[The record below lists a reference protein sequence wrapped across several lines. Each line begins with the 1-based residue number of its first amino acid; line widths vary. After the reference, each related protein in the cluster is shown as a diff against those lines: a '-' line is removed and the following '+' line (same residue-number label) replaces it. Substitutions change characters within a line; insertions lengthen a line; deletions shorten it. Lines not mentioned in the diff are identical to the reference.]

1 LREKSTGLPAARH
14 LRYDS
19 AVPMAL
25 TESIKQRIDGL
36 VASDRVVLFMKGTRR
51 APQCGFSAQVVQILD
66 ELLPEYQTQ
75 DVLASAELR
84 DGIKEYSQWPTIPQL
99 YIDGK
104 FVGGC
109 DIVKD
114 LKASGELEQLLGAEA
129 PAVTPPKVT
138 ASPEAVAAFKGAVTE
153 GDPDVLHLQVSPTF
167 EHDLFFGPL
176 ERGDVEVDLGG
187 LKLHVNRS
195 SLARAQGVHIG
206 YVDGPNAGFKIDNPN
221 QPPQVI
227 ELSVQDAKAML
238 DRGEL
243 LLFDVRPQSEGDIA
257 RIAVGKTLDDESA
270 EYLKSLPK
278 TTPIAFYCHHGMR
291 SRGVAQS
298 VVHDGFR
305 KVYNLKGG
313 IDAWSLAIDPQI
325 ARY

>member
-1 LREKSTGLPAARH
+1 
-14 LRYDS
+14 
-19 AVPMAL
+19 MAL
-25 TESIKQRIDGL
+25 SDALRQRIDGY

-51 APQCGFSAQVVQILD
+51 GPQCGFSAQVVQILD
-66 ELLPEYQTQ
+66 GLLPEYQTH

-114 LKASGELEQLLGAEA
+114 LSASGELEQLLQKDAPPLAPPKLTASAEA
-129 PAVTPPKVT
+129 I
-138 ASPEAVAAFKGAVTE
+138 AAIKGAMAD
-153 GDPDVLHLQVSPTF
+153 GDADVLHLQVSAAF
-167 EHDLFFGPL
+167 EHDLFFGPV
-176 ERGDVEVDLGG
+176 EPGDVEADLGG
-187 LKLHVNRS
+187 LKIYVPRS
-195 SLARAQGVHIG
+195 SVARAQGVHIG
-206 YVDGPNAGFKIDNPN
+206 YVDGANAGFKIENPN
-221 QPPQVI
+221 QPAQVV

-243 LLFDVRPQSEGDIA
+243 QLFDVRPQSEADIA
-257 RIAVGKTLDDESA
+257 RIAAGRLLDDAAVEHI
-270 EYLKSLPK
+270 KSLDPS
-278 TTPIAFYCHHGMR
+278 TPIAFYCHHGMR

-298 VVHDGFR
+298 VVQEGYR

-313 IDAWSLAIDPQI
+313 VDAWSLAIDPSVP
-325 ARY
+325 RY

>member
-1 LREKSTGLPAARH
+1 MPLSEP
-14 LRYDS
+14 
-19 AVPMAL
+19 
-25 TESIKQRIDGL
+25 IKQRIDGL

-66 ELLPEYQTQ
+66 ELLPEYQTH
-75 DVLASAELR
+75 DVLSSAELR

-114 LKASGELEQLLGAEA
+114 LKATGELEQLLGAEA
-129 PAVTPPKVT
+129 PAVAPPKVT
-138 ASPEAVAAFKGAVTE
+138 ASREAVAAFKGAVSE

-187 LKLHVNRS
+187 LKLYVPRS
-195 SLARAQGVHIG
+195 SIARAEGVHIG
-206 YVDGPNAGFKIDNPN
+206 YIDGPNAGFKIDNPN

-238 DRGEL
+238 DKGEL

-291 SRGVAQS
+291 SRGVAES
-298 VVHDGFR
+298 VVQAGFR

-313 IDAWSLAIDPQI
+313 IDAWSVAIDPQI

>member
-1 LREKSTGLPAARH
+1 
-14 LRYDS
+14 
-19 AVPMAL
+19 MAL
-25 TESIKQRIDGL
+25 NETLRQRIDGL
-36 VASDRVVLFMKGTRR
+36 VASDRVVLFMKGNRR

-66 ELLPEYQTQ
+66 ELVPEYQTH
-75 DVLASAELR
+75 DVLSSAELR
-84 DGIKEYSQWPTIPQL
+84 DGIKDYSQWPTIPQL

-129 PAVTPPKVT
+129 PPVAPPRVT
-138 ASPEAVAAFKGAVTE
+138 ASAEAIAAFKGAMTP

-167 EHDLFFGPL
+167 EHDLFFGPI

-187 LKLHVNRS
+187 LKLYVNRS
-195 SLARAQGVHIG
+195 SIARAQGVSIG
-206 YVDGPNAGFKIDNPN
+206 YIDGANAGFKVDNPN
-221 QPPQVI
+221 QPAQVV
-227 ELSVQDAKAML
+227 ELSVQEAKAML

-243 LLFDVRPQSEGDIA
+243 QLFDVRPESEGDIA
-257 RIAVGKTLDDESA
+257 RIAAGKTLNEETA
-270 EYLKSLPK
+270 EHLRSLDK
-278 TTPIAFYCHHGMR
+278 ATPIAFYCHHGMR

-298 VVHDGFR
+298 VVQEGFR

-313 IDAWSLAIDPQI
+313 IDAWSLAIDSSIP
-325 ARY
+325 RY

>member
-1 LREKSTGLPAARH
+1 MP
-14 LRYDS
+14 
-19 AVPMAL
+19 L
-25 TESIKQRIDGL
+25 TEALRQRLDGI

-66 ELLPEYQTQ
+66 ELVPEYQTH
-75 DVLASAELR
+75 DVLSSAELR
-84 DGIKEYSQWPTIPQL
+84 DGIKDYSQWPTIPQL

-129 PAVTPPKVT
+129 PPLAPPKVT
-138 ASPEAVAAFKGAVTE
+138 ASAEAIAAFKAAMAPE
-153 GDPDVLHLQVSPTF
+153 DPDVLHLQVSAEF
-167 EHDLFFGPL
+167 EHDLFFGPI
-176 ERGDVEVDLGG
+176 EKGDVEVDLGG
-187 LKLHVNRS
+187 LKLYVPRS
-195 SLARAQGVHIG
+195 SIARAGGVHIG
-206 YVDGPNAGFKIDNPN
+206 YLEGPNAGFKIDNPN
-221 QPPQVI
+221 QPAQVV

-243 LLFDVRPQSEGDIA
+243 TLFDVRPESEGNIA
-257 RIAVGKTLDDESA
+257 RIAGGKTLNDESV
-270 EYLKSLPK
+270 EYLQSLPK

-298 VVHDGFR
+298 VVQEGFR

-313 IDAWSLAIDPQI
+313 IDAWSQAIDPNVP
-325 ARY
+325 RY

>member
-1 LREKSTGLPAARH
+1 MPLNEPLR
-14 LRYDS
+14 
-19 AVPMAL
+19 
-25 TESIKQRIDGL
+25 QRIDGY

-66 ELLPEYQTQ
+66 GLVPQYETH

-109 DIVKD
+109 DIVRD
-114 LKASGELEQLLGAEA
+114 LSASGELAKLLGGAA
-129 PAVTPPKVT
+129 PPLAPPKVS
-138 ASPEAVAAFKGAVTE
+138 ASAEAIAAFKAAMTD

-167 EHDLFFGPL
+167 EHDLFFGPP
-176 ERGDVEVDLGG
+176 EPGDVEVELGG
-187 LKLHVNRS
+187 LKLYVARS
-195 SLARAQGVHIG
+195 SVSRAQGVSIG
-206 YVDGPNAGFKIDNPN
+206 FIDGDNAGFKIENPN

-227 ELSVQDAKAML
+227 ELSVQDAKKML

-243 LLFDVRPQSEGDIA
+243 QLFDVRPESESDIA
-257 RIAVGKTLDDESA
+257 RIAAGRTLNEESVDYIKGL
-270 EYLKSLPK
+270 EKN
-278 TTPIAFYCHHGMR
+278 TPIAFYCHHGMR

-298 VVHDGFR
+298 VLQDGFR

-313 IDAWSLAIDPQI
+313 IDAWSLSIDPTI
-325 ARY
+325 PRY

>member
-1 LREKSTGLPAARH
+1 MPLN
-14 LRYDS
+14 D
-19 AVPMAL
+19 AL
-25 TESIKQRIDGL
+25 KQRIDGY

-66 ELLPEYQTQ
+66 QLVPEYSTH
-75 DVLASAELR
+75 DVLSSAELR
-84 DGIKEYSQWPTIPQL
+84 DGIKDYSQWPTIPQL

-114 LKASGELEQLLGAEA
+114 LHAAGELEQLLGAEPPPVA
-129 PAVTPPKVT
+129 APKVT
-138 ASPEAVAAFKGAVTE
+138 ASAEAIAAFKAAMTD
-153 GDPDVLHLQVSPTF
+153 GDSDVLHLQISPAF
-167 EHDLFFGPL
+167 EHDLFFGPI
-176 ERGDVEVDLGG
+176 ERGDVEADLGG
-187 LKLHVNRS
+187 LKLYVPRS
-195 SLARAQGVHIG
+195 SLSRAQGVHIG
-206 YVDGPNAGFKIDNPN
+206 YLDGANAGFKIENPN
-221 QPPQVI
+221 QPAQVV

-243 LLFDVRPQSEGDIA
+243 QLFDVRPESEGDIA
-257 RIAVGKTLDDESA
+257 RIAVGKTLNEETA
-270 EYLKSLPK
+270 EYLKSLDK

-298 VVHDGFR
+298 VVQEGFR

-313 IDAWSLAIDPQI
+313 VDAWSLAIDPTVP
-325 ARY
+325 RY

>member
-1 LREKSTGLPAARH
+1 MTALA
-14 LRYDS
+14 
-19 AVPMAL
+19 MAL
-25 TESIKQRIDGL
+25 NAALKQRIDGY
-36 VASDRVVLFMKGTRR
+36 VASDRVVLFMKGSRR

-66 ELLPEYQTQ
+66 QLVPEYQTL

-114 LKASGELEQLLGAEA
+114 LQASGELEQLLGAAA
-129 PAVTPPKVT
+129 PPLSPPKVT
-138 ASPEAVAAFKGAVTE
+138 ASVEAIAAFKAAMAE
-153 GDPDVLHLQVSPTF
+153 GDSDVLHLQVSPSF
-167 EHDLFFGPL
+167 EHDLFFGPI

-187 LKLHVNRS
+187 LRLYVERS
-195 SLARAQGVHIG
+195 SVARAQGISIG
-206 YVDGPNAGFKIDNPN
+206 YLDGPNAGFKIENPN
-221 QPPQVI
+221 QPAQVV

-243 LLFDVRPQSEGDIA
+243 QLFDVRPESEGDIA
-257 RIAVGKTLDDESA
+257 RIAAGKTLNDETA
-270 EYLKSLPK
+270 EYLESLDK
-278 TTPIAFYCHHGMR
+278 TTAIAFYCHHGMR

-298 VVHDGFR
+298 VVQQGFR

-313 IDAWSLAIDPQI
+313 IDAWSLAIDPSI
-325 ARY
+325 PRY

>member
-1 LREKSTGLPAARH
+1 
-14 LRYDS
+14 
-19 AVPMAL
+19 MAL
-25 TESIKQRIDGL
+25 NEALRQRIDGL

-51 APQCGFSAQVVQILD
+51 APQCGFSAQVVAILD

-75 DVLASAELR
+75 DVLSSAELR

-129 PAVTPPKVT
+129 PPITPPRVT
-138 ASPEAVAAFKGAVTE
+138 ASPEAIGAFKAAMTE
-153 GDPDVLHLQVSPTF
+153 GDPDVLHLQVSTAF
-167 EHDLFFGPL
+167 EHDLFFAPV

-187 LKLHVNRS
+187 LKLYVNRS

-206 YVDGPNAGFKIDNPN
+206 YIDGPNAGFKIDNPN
-221 QPPQVI
+221 QPAQVI
-227 ELSVQDAKAML
+227 ELSAQDAKAML

-243 LLFDVRPQSEGDIA
+243 QLFDVRPESEGDIA
-257 RIAVGKTLDDESA
+257 RIAAGKTLNEETA
-270 EYLKSLPK
+270 EYLRSLDK
-278 TTPIAFYCHHGMR
+278 ATPIAFYCHHGMR

-298 VVHDGFR
+298 VVQEGFR

-313 IDAWSLAIDPQI
+313 IDAWSLAIDSKIP
-325 ARY
+325 RY